1 MAKKEQNNNNN
12 NNNSNNNNNGGNNF
26 FNNNPLLI
34 FVIFSIVT
42 IFAFKSIFPEDQ
54 MGTETNANMQ
64 AFGQTTNKT
73 VPYSELKKMITSGKI
88 EYVGIG
94 NTQIRGISKMG
105 TGQVVTFT
113 ARRVIPDETLIATLE
128 KNGINYGGIN
138 EENILADILFGWILP
153 IFIFFAIWMFI
164 AKRMQKS
171 MGGGS
176 GGILGIGSAKKMIN
190 SEKPNVTFDDM
201 AGNKEAKEEVQEIV
215 DFLKSPER
223 YIKLGAQIP
232 KGVLLVGPPGT
243 GKTLLAK
250 AVAGEANVEFLSVS
264 GSAFIEMFVGVGA
277 SRVRDLFEQA
287 KKVAPA
293 IIFIDEIDAIGKSRA
308 SGGPMGGND
317 EREQTLNQLL
327 AEMDGFST
335 DAAPV
340 IVLAAT
346 NRPEVLD
353 PALLRP
359 GRFDR
364 QVLVDKPDYE
374 GRVEILNVHIKEI
387 KLGENVDLRE
397 IAKMTAGLAGADLA
411 NIINEAALLAGRASK
426 NQVDPSDFKEA
437 VERQIAGLEKKSR
450 RISPKERR
458 IVAYHESGHALIAE
472 ITKGASKV
480 NKVSIIPRGLAALGY
495 TLNTPEENKYLMQ
508 KHELI
513 AEVDVLLGG
522 RAAEEVFIGEIS
534 TGAGNDLERA
544 TGIIKSMATIYG
556 MSDIAGLMVLEK
568 RTNQF
573 LGGQTQKDFSDAMAK
588 DLDDHTKNL
597 LNERYEIVLETLRN
611 NKAAIEEM
619 TAELLDIEVISGE
632 RVREIIR
639 NNGGVVFEGE
649 DLHTDAIVK
658 TEKTVAEDKVIIEE
672 ETQINEEKKE
682 DTKE

>member
-1 MAKKEQNNNNN
+1 MAKKEQNNNLNN
-12 NNNSNNNNNGGNNF
+12 NNNNNGNNNNF

-42 IFAFKSIFPEDQ
+42 IFAFKAIFPEEQ
-54 MGTETNANMQ
+54 MGAGNGSNSTIQ
-64 AFGQTTNKT
+64 AFGQNTNKT
-73 VPYSELKKMITSGKI
+73 VAYSDLKDLISTGKI

-94 NTQIRGISKMG
+94 NTQIRAVAKVG
-105 TGQVVTFT
+105 TGQVATYT
-113 ARRVIPDETLIATLE
+113 ARRVVPDDTLIPALE
-128 KNGINYGGIN
+128 KNNIAYGGIN
-138 EENILADILFGWILP
+138 EENILADILFGWVLP

-164 AKRMQKS
+164 AKKMQKS

-176 GGILGIGSAKKMIN
+176 GGILGIGSSKKMIN

-215 DFLKSPER
+215 DFLKSPDR
-223 YIKLGAQIP
+223 YVRLGAQIP

-335 DAAPV
+335 EHAPV

-374 GRVEILNVHIKEI
+374 GRIEILNVHIKDV
-387 KLGENVDLRE
+387 KLGKNVDLKE

-426 NQVDPSDFKEA
+426 DQVDPSDFKEA
-437 VERQIAGLEKKSR
+437 VERQIAGLEKKSK
-450 RISPKERR
+450 RISPKERK

-472 ITKGASKV
+472 ITKGANRV
-480 NKVSIIPRGLAALGY
+480 NKVSIVPRGLAALGY

-568 RTNQF
+568 RSNQF

-597 LNERYEIVLETLRN
+597 LNERYQVVLQLLKDN
-611 NKAAIEEM
+611 SVSIEEM

-632 RVREIIR
+632 RVREIITK
-639 NNGGVVFEGE
+639 NGGKVFIDE
-649 DLHTDAIVK
+649 DLHSDAIAETK
-658 TEKTVAEDKVIIEE
+658 EKTIIDELPNNSE
-672 ETQINEEKKE
+672 ETSENK
-682 DTKE
+682 

>member
-1 MAKKEQNNNNN
+1 MAKKQQNNNNYN
-12 NNNSNNNNNGGNNF
+12 KNSNNNSNKNDNNGNNNF
-26 FNNNPLLI
+26 FNSNPLLI

-42 IFAFKSIFPEDQ
+42 IFVFKTIFPEEQ
-54 MGTETNANMQ
+54 MGNATNSNMQ
-64 AFGQTTNKT
+64 AFGQTQNKT
-73 VPYSELKKMITSGKI
+73 IAYSDLKKLISSGKI

-94 NTQIRGISKMG
+94 NTQIRGISKME
-105 TGQVVTFT
+105 TGQVVTYT
-113 ARRVIPDETLIATLE
+113 ARRVIPDETLISTLE
-128 KNGINYGGIN
+128 QNGINYGGIN
-138 EENILADILFGWILP
+138 EENILADILFGWVLP

-176 GGILGIGSAKKMIN
+176 GGILGIGSSKKMIN

-215 DFLKSPER
+215 DFLKSPDR
-223 YIKLGAQIP
+223 YVRLGAQIP

-374 GRVEILNVHIKEI
+374 GRIEILQVHIKEV
-387 KLGENVDLRE
+387 KLGKNVDLKE

-426 NQVDPSDFKEA
+426 DQVDPSDFKEA
-437 VERQIAGLEKKSR
+437 VERQIAGLEKKSK
-450 RISPKERR
+450 RISPKERK

-472 ITKGASKV
+472 ITKGANKV
-480 NKVSIIPRGLAALGY
+480 NKVSIVPRGLAALGY

-544 TGIIKSMATIYG
+544 TGIIKSMATVYG

-568 RTNQF
+568 RSNQF

-597 LNERYEIVLETLRN
+597 LNERYQIVLQKLRDN
-611 NKAAIEEM
+611 SVSVEQM
-619 TAELLDIEVISGE
+619 TAELLEIEVISGE
-632 RVREIIR
+632 RVREIITL
-639 NNGGVVFEGE
+639 NGGEVFVDG
-649 DLHTDAIVK
+649 DLHSDAIVVKDKEETK
-658 TEKTVAEDKVIIEE
+658 TE
-672 ETQINEEKKE
+672 ETQEVKNNKE
-682 DTKE
+682 

>member
-1 MAKKEQNNNNN
+1 MSKKEQ
-12 NNNSNNNNNGGNNF
+12 NNNSNNNNNGNNNNF

-42 IFAFKSIFPEDQ
+42 IFAFKAVFPENQ
-54 MGTETNANMQ
+54 MGDTSGSNIQ
-64 AFGQTTNKT
+64 AFGQSSSKT
-73 VPYSELKKMITSGKI
+73 VAYSDLKGLISSGKI

-94 NTQIRGISKMG
+94 NTQIRAVSKQA
-105 TGQVVTFT
+105 TGQVITYT
-113 ARRVIPDETLIATLE
+113 ARRVIPDDTLIPELE
-128 KNGINYGGIN
+128 KNGISYGGIN
-138 EENILADILFGWILP
+138 EENILSDILFGWVLP

-176 GGILGIGSAKKMIN
+176 GGILGIGSSKKMIN
-190 SEKPNVTFDDM
+190 SEKPNVKFEDM

-215 DFLKSPER
+215 DFLKSPDR
-223 YIKLGAQIP
+223 YIRLGAQIP

-335 DAAPV
+335 EAAPV

-374 GRVEILNVHIKEI
+374 GRIEILNVHIKDV
-387 KLGENVDLRE
+387 KLAKNVDLKE

-411 NIINEAALLAGRASK
+411 NIINEAALLAGRANK
-426 NQVDPSDFKEA
+426 NEVEPSDFKEA

-450 RISPKERR
+450 RISPKERK

-472 ITKGASKV
+472 ITKGANKV
-480 NKVSIIPRGLAALGY
+480 NKVSIVPRGLAALGY

-556 MSDIAGLMVLEK
+556 MSDIAGLMVLER

-588 DLDDHTKNL
+588 DLDDHVKNV
-597 LNERYEIVLETLRN
+597 LNERYQSVLQSLRDN
-611 NKAAIEEM
+611 SAAIEQM
-619 TAELLDIEVISGE
+619 TAELLDIEVITGE
-632 RVREIIR
+632 RVREIIIE
-639 NNGGVVFEGE
+639 NGGKVFEGE
-649 DLHTDAIVK
+649 DLHSESITKKEEPIV
-658 TEKTVAEDKVIIEE
+658 
-672 ETQINEEKKE
+672 ETLTTNEEINDNK
-682 DTKE
+682 

>member
-1 MAKKEQNNNNN
+1 MSKKQQQNDNNNINN
-12 NNNSNNNNNGGNNF
+12 NDNNNNF
-26 FNNNPLLI
+26 FNNNPILI
-34 FVIFSIVT
+34 FVIFAIVT
-42 IFAFKSIFPEDQ
+42 IFAFKTIFSDET
-54 MGTETNANMQ
+54 MGVSNSNVQ
-64 AFGQTTNKT
+64 AFGQSSNKT
-73 VPYSELKKMITSGKI
+73 IAYSDLKKLISAGKI

-94 NTQIRGISKMG
+94 NTQIRAISKSEG
-105 TGQVVTFT
+105 GQVITYT
-113 ARRVIPDETLIATLE
+113 ARRVIPDETLITELE
-128 KNGINYGGIN
+128 KNNIGYGGIN
-138 EENILADILFGWILP
+138 EENILADILFGWVLP

-176 GGILGIGSAKKMIN
+176 GGILGIGSSKKMIN
-190 SEKPNVTFDDM
+190 SEKPNVKFDDM
-201 AGNKEAKEEVQEIV
+201 AGNKEAKEEVQEVV
-215 DFLKSPER
+215 DFLKSPDR
-223 YIKLGAQIP
+223 YVRLGAQIP

-335 DAAPV
+335 EHAPV

-374 GRVEILNVHIKEI
+374 GRIEILNVHIKDV
-387 KLGENVDLRE
+387 KLGKNVDLKE
-397 IAKMTAGLAGADLA
+397 VAKMTAGLAGADLA
-411 NIINEAALLAGRASK
+411 NIVNEAALLAGRASK
-426 NQVDPSDFKEA
+426 NEVGPEDFKEA

-450 RISPKERR
+450 RISPKERK

-472 ITKGASKV
+472 ITKGANKV
-480 NKVSIIPRGLAALGY
+480 NKVSIVPRGLAALGY

-508 KHELI
+508 KHELL

-522 RAAEEVFIGEIS
+522 RAAEQVFIGEIS

-573 LGGQTQKDFSDAMAK
+573 LGGQTQKDYSDAMAK
-588 DLDDHTKNL
+588 ELDNHVKTI
-597 LNERYEIVLETLRN
+597 LNERYEIVLQSLKDN
-611 NKAAIEEM
+611 SVAIEQM
-619 TAELLDIEVISGE
+619 TAELLDIEVITGE
-632 RVREIIR
+632 RVREIIKE
-639 NNGGVVFEGE
+639 NGGTVFEDE
-649 DLHTDAIVK
+649 DLHSDAI
-658 TEKTVAEDKVIIEE
+658 TEEKTTSTDE
-672 ETQINEEKKE
+672 
-682 DTKE
+682 

>member
-1 MAKKEQNNNNN
+1 MSKKQQQNDNNNINN
-12 NNNSNNNNNGGNNF
+12 NDNNNNF
-26 FNNNPLLI
+26 FNNNPILI
-34 FVIFSIVT
+34 FVIFAIVT
-42 IFAFKSIFPEDQ
+42 IFAFKTIFSDET
-54 MGTETNANMQ
+54 MGVSNSNVQ
-64 AFGQTTNKT
+64 AFGQSSNKT
-73 VPYSELKKMITSGKI
+73 IAYSDLKKLISAGKI

-94 NTQIRGISKMG
+94 NTQIRAISKSEG
-105 TGQVVTFT
+105 GQVITYT
-113 ARRVIPDETLIATLE
+113 ARRVIPDETLITELE
-128 KNGINYGGIN
+128 KNNIGYGGIN
-138 EENILADILFGWILP
+138 EENILADILFGWVLP

-176 GGILGIGSAKKMIN
+176 GGILGIGSSKKMIN
-190 SEKPNVTFDDM
+190 SEKPNVKFDDM
-201 AGNKEAKEEVQEIV
+201 AGNKEAKEEVQEVV
-215 DFLKSPER
+215 DFLKSPDR
-223 YIKLGAQIP
+223 YVRLGAQIP

-335 DAAPV
+335 EHAPV

-374 GRVEILNVHIKEI
+374 GRIEILNVHIKDV
-387 KLGENVDLRE
+387 KLGKDVDLKE
-397 IAKMTAGLAGADLA
+397 VAKMTAGLAGADLA
-411 NIINEAALLAGRASK
+411 NIVNEAALLAGRASK
-426 NQVDPSDFKEA
+426 NEVGPEDFKEA

-450 RISPKERR
+450 RISPKERK

-472 ITKGASKV
+472 ITKGANKV
-480 NKVSIIPRGLAALGY
+480 NKVSIVPRGLAALGY

-508 KHELI
+508 KHELL

-522 RAAEEVFIGEIS
+522 RAAEQVFIGEIS

-573 LGGQTQKDFSDAMAK
+573 LGGQTQKDYSDAMAK
-588 DLDDHTKNL
+588 ELDTHVKTV
-597 LNERYEIVLETLRN
+597 LNERYEIVLQALRDN
-611 NKAAIEEM
+611 SAAIEQM
-619 TAELLDIEVISGE
+619 TAELLDIEVITGE
-632 RVREIIR
+632 RVREIIKE
-639 NNGGVVFEGE
+639 NGGTVFEDE
-649 DLHTDAIVK
+649 DLHTEAIKDEDVK
-658 TEKTVAEDKVIIEE
+658 EE
-672 ETQINEEKKE
+672 ETKE
-682 DTKE
+682 